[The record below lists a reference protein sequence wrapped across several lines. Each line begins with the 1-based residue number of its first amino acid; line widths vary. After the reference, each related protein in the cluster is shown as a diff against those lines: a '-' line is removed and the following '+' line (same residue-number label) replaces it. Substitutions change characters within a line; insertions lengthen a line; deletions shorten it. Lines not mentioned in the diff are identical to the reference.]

1 MIIHTS
7 NFKEE
12 EVLLLSKELNEKFR
26 LSSEV
31 LIHKVKYRVIKI
43 PYTDGERIV
52 SLIKPYI
59 HESMRRKLP
68 MGKVR
73 LID

>member
-1 MIIHTS
+1 M
-7 NFKEE
+7 
-12 EVLLLSKELNEKFR
+12 
-26 LSSEV
+26 

-43 PYTDGERIV
+43 PYTDGERMV

-59 HESMRRKLP
+59 HERMRRKLP